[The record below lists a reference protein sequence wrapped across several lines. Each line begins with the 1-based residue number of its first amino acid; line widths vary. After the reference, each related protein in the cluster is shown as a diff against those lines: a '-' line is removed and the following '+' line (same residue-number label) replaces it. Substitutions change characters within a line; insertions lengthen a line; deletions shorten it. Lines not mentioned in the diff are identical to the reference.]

1 MYARRDDRLKRLE
14 KWLKGQKFKV
24 VSTSKKLLEFVEQ
37 IQQPPGVYDVCH
49 SYRDV
54 NHSHRNNPIVRN
66 FYHESPMIN
75 IHAFSNAKLHVTF
88 SKLQANFGVLDGIC
102 QAMSLSHLLE
112 LGQEASCRLFYG
124 WEGCREQDVAMIISD
139 LDLRNDRKQRLNK
152 WLRKANLL
160 SPFANCSALLEWLN
174 HPFSHD
180 VAEYHVASC
189 YLRKA
194 DSPTGPNQSQFA
206 GNFFCATPTEL
217 GITFAEMKENILLFD
232 QLSRLCPLDE
242 NTAESKEA
250 KLRLFKNLKDY
261 RLCLPADIVSD
272 LDLTNN
278 RVSRLDAW
286 LADTKL
292 KHISNAAEA
301 MAFFDSVL
309 CPAQHYYPPQATNI
323 SACERGRH
331 QVVENFFK
339 KTVTRSPEIE
349 MKTPF
354 SMLQKILICFDDI
367 LHLCPLSALQS
378 QAKRRLYQAFVSND
392 ASSYRTQLSI
402 LGPGGKLDP
411 AALVVNLD
419 LKCNRVE
426 RLDIWLKH
434 ANLSSFKSSSEVR
447 VMQICCLFFS
457 LVICFRFESAL
468 SVRIWYV
475 SHCLQHLHL
484 TALLYTR
491 LFSGLRRL
499 MKPPGIMPSN
509 SIRAR
514 VDIAQTQSWDNF
526 STMLL
531 TNF

>member
-1 MYARRDDRLKRLE
+1 
-14 KWLKGQKFKV
+14 
-24 VSTSKKLLEFVEQ
+24 
-37 IQQPPGVYDVCH
+37 
-49 SYRDV
+49 
-54 NHSHRNNPIVRN
+54 
-66 FYHESPMIN
+66 MIN